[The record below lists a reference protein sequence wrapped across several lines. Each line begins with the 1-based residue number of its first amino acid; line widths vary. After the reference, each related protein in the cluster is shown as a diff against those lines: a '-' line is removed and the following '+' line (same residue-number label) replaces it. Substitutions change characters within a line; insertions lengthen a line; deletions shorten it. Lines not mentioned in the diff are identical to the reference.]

1 MRAQKVNFI
10 FVEKDPWYKKVVNG
24 LSGRSGNSR
33 YGCSVHGFN
42 TDSSKYKF
50 SNALSRKASKR
61 PLSMDGVAFSD
72 DEPPYPQ
79 RRTKSPVTKKSEGG
93 SQRANN
99 AHKQPQ
105 RAVEQNQPQYANTQS
120 QERKAL
126 SPMNEDRRSSVAR
139 PPQQIVSQTPWED
152 EKPATYSTRQSAPP
166 QASPLRQQISP
177 QQELIENTKREA
189 SIRKN
194 PRDDKDIADK
204 LSAAFDDYDAREQS
218 LGMSATMLQ
227 EDIREKTQDLK
238 KRAKQRFET
247 ASQDDRSITGRAKKA
262 YERTSER
269 MRESKQS
276 LMVWGV
282 GSAIGF
288 VVVFGISLIIVNA
301 NF

>member
-10 FVEKDPWYKKVVNG
+10 FVDKDPWYKKVVNG

-33 YGCSVHGFN
+33 YGVSAHGFN

-72 DEPPYPQ
+72 DEEPYPQ
-79 RRTKSPVTKKSEGG
+79 RRAKSSSSKRNEGG

-99 AHKQPQ
+99 AKPQ
-105 RAVEQNQPQYANTQS
+105 QRVNAQPQYAEAQPQKRRPS
-120 QERKAL
+120 
-126 SPMNEDRRSSVAR
+126 SPMNDDRR
-139 PPQQIVSQTPWED
+139 VSAAQPTRQTAPRTPWEN

-166 QASPLRQQISP
+166 QASPFRQQVSP
-177 QQELIENTKREA
+177 QQELIENTKRE
-189 SIRKN
+189 SRSRKVLY
-194 PRDDKDIADK
+194 PEGAIADK

-227 EDIREKTQDLK
+227 EDIREKTQVLK
-238 KRAKQRFET
+238 QRAKEHFET
-247 ASQDDRSITGRAKKA
+247 ASQNDNSITGRARKV
-262 YERTSER
+262 YEKTYEQV
-269 MRESKQS
+269 RESKQS
-276 LMVWGV
+276 LMVWGA

-288 VVVFGISLIIVNA
+288 IIIFGISLIIVNA